1 MGTARRVSLG
11 SRTPNGSVSAV
22 GGGFARAGSR
32 LGCRLWVFGPGDLS
46 SGRRLVKCGAGGGGE
61 HSGACMKAGEC
72 PPDKHPCRELC
83 QGDESCP
90 AGQKC
95 CSTGCSR
102 VCRGGLPKGRKGD
115 CPRAVRKQSCFQR
128 CVTDETCPGTE
139 KCCTFGCNRRC
150 VVPVTK
156 PKLES
161 GGECPADPLP
171 CEELCDRDESC
182 PQGHKCCSTGC
193 GHSCRGDIQGG
204 RGGECPRL
212 LVGLCIVT
220 CMMDENCQAGEK
232 CCKSGCGRFCVPPI
246 LPAELATNPN
256 GTLSPGSARGILVP

>member
-22 GGGFARAGSR
+22 GRGFARAGPR

-61 HSGACMKAGEC
+61 HSGACSSVFESVKAGEC

-102 VCRGGLPKGRKGD
+102 VCRGGLPEGRKGD

-128 CVTDETCPGTE
+128 CVTDETCPDTE

-156 PKLES
+156 PKL
-161 GGECPADPLP
+161 
-171 CEELCDRDESC
+171 
-182 PQGHKCCSTGC
+182 
-193 GHSCRGDIQGG
+193 G

-220 CMMDENCQAGEK
+220 CMMDENCRAGEK

-246 LPAELATNPN
+246 LPVELATNPN
-256 GTLSPGSARGILVP
+256 GALSPGSARGILVP

>member
-22 GGGFARAGSR
+22 GRGFARAGPGLR
-32 LGCRLWVFGPGDLS
+32 CRLWVFGPGDLS
-46 SGRRLVKCGAGGGGE
+46 SRRRLVKCGAGGGGE
-61 HSGACMKAGEC
+61 HSGACSSVFESVKAGEC

-102 VCRGGLPKGRKGD
+102 VCRGGLPEGRKGD

-156 PKLES
+156 PKL
-161 GGECPADPLP
+161 
-171 CEELCDRDESC
+171 
-182 PQGHKCCSTGC
+182 
-193 GHSCRGDIQGG
+193 G

-220 CMMDENCQAGEK
+220 CMMDENCRAGEK

-246 LPAELATNPN
+246 LPVELATNPN